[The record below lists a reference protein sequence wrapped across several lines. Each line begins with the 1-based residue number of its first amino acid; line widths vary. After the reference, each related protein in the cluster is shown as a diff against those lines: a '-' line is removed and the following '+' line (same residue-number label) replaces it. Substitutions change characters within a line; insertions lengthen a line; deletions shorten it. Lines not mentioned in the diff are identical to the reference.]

1 MHRNGTL
8 MTPKNKIIEYG
19 EAIVLAI
26 ILALF
31 IRTFIVQAFFIPSG
45 SMLDTLQIGDRLLV
59 NKFLYGI
66 KIPFTD
72 KYLVR
77 FSDPQRGDIIVFRY
91 PEDPSVDFIK
101 RIVGVP
107 GDVLFM
113 KDNVLYRNGK
123 PVDEPFVRHSEP
135 GSNPLARRNFDAVV
149 VPEDEYFVMGDNRD
163 NSRDSRYW
171 GFVKRSAIHGKAWR
185 IYWSSNGL
193 SNIRLSRMGR
203 LVE

>member
-1 MHRNGTL
+1 

-19 EAIVLAI
+19 EAILLALI
-26 ILALF
+26 VALF
-31 IRTFIVQAFFIPSG
+31 IRTFIVQAFYIPSG
-45 SMLDTLQIGDRLLV
+45 SMLETLQIGDRLLV

-72 KYLVR
+72 RYLVR
-77 FSDPQRGDIIVFRY
+77 LADPKPGDVIVFRY

-107 GDVLFM
+107 GDVLSM
-113 KDNVLYRNGK
+113 RDNVLYRNGE
-123 PVDEPFVRHSEP
+123 PVDEPYLRP
-135 GSNPLARRNFDAVV
+135 ADGDNPLARRNFETIV
-149 VPEDEYFVMGDNRD
+149 VPEDSYFVMGDNRD

-171 GFVKRSAIHGKAWR
+171 GFVKRPDIHGKAWR

-193 SNIRLSRMGR
+193 SDIRLSRFGQA
-203 LVE
+203 VE